1 MSWKRKRKLL
11 IGILF
16 ILFLII
22 PLQIPKV
29 QQYLSIPNDIT
40 VDHRESVASVP
51 TNHTKKETNY
61 PFLTN
66 IDLHPSEVT
75 ENEIVYKVGNFPIKK
90 VDVNVLKQHECSGCP
105 TMAGP
110 PSRTAR
116 TAT

>member
-1 MSWKRKRKLL
+1 MPS
-11 IGILF
+11 
-16 ILFLII
+16 
-22 PLQIPKV
+22 
-29 QQYLSIPNDIT
+29 DIT

-90 VDVNVLKQHECSGCP
+90 VDVNVLKQHEIVPGGQSIGVQLHKSGVLVVGHH
-105 TMAGP
+105 MA
-110 PSRTAR
+110 SNVEMENTTAEDAH
-116 TAT
+116 TQLVN